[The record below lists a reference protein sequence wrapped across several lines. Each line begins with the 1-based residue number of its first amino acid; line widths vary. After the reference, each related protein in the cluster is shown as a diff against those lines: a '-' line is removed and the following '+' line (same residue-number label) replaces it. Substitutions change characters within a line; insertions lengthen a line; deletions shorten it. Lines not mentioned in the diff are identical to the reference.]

1 MQHKVPF
8 SVLVFDS
15 WYLAEELVLKFCK
28 VSWMAY
34 SGGHPSAYP
43 EPSMP

>member
-1 MQHKVPF
+1 MAHIF
-8 SVLVFDS
+8 ILG
-15 WYLAEELVLKFCK
+15 LKFCK